1 MLVPRMA
8 LHWLLGRKSKA
19 IVPQGAVEQLSGK
32 VVHGRELL
40 VCPFVA
46 ARDRAPPVAV
56 ADDCC
61 NVYVKNLG
69 PSVRAYLTSSVL
81 RSKSGASVWGTLGRL
96 YEPVTCLVLKLRAD
110 YFRRHTHTSRLR
122 FLRRFIIK

>member
-1 MLVPRMA
+1 MA
-8 LHWLLGRKSKA
+8 LHWLLGRKSNA
-19 IVPQGAVEQLSGK
+19 IVPQAAVEQLSGK

-46 ARDRAPPVAV
+46 AKARALPAAS

-69 PSVRAYLTSSVL
+69 PSVRAHLTSSVL
-81 RSKSGASVWGTLGRL
+81 RSKSGASVWRTLGRQSG
-96 YEPVTCLVLKLRAD
+96 PVTCLVV
-110 YFRRHTHTSRLR
+110 
-122 FLRRFIIK
+122 I